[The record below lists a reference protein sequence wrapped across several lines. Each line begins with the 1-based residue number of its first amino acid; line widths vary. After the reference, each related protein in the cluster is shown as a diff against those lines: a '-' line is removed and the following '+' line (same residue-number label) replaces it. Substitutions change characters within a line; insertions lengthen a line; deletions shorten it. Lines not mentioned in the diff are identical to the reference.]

1 VTPLTKE
8 HTKEVADLFSPTKA
22 AERAS
27 ADTNATLTEASG
39 DAGELRPVDSMYAL
53 GDCCANT
60 GKQLST
66 ILAAKVRT
74 KVLGA
79 QKTCSSQNVVVLM

>member
-1 VTPLTKE
+1 MYLKTSTPYIHLYLPWPQVTPLTKE

-27 ADTNATLTEASG
+27 ADTNATLTKASG

-53 GDCCANT
+53 GDCCANM
-60 GKQLST
+60 GK
-66 ILAAKVRT
+66 
-74 KVLGA
+74 
-79 QKTCSSQNVVVLM
+79 